1 MLEAAGK
8 LELSA
13 AAASEESQG
22 EPAAPVEPKAEP
34 KAEPAKAPADDDVV
48 ARVRAKLEAKKQAA
62 AQVQPAPAPAPAA
75 VPEPPLRERLKGKAA
90 LDYLVEQ
97 DVDVIELYE
106 SLTARANT
114 PAQQRAAEDKIEALA
129 AKVQA
134 MEDGQARAAEQAAY
148 RSAANEFQSFVR
160 DNAARFPLLAAE
172 SAAKQLRRAVRASK
186 KLEDAGEAGSAEDIC
201 ALCEDAIRRSLAKY
215 PGVSLG
221 NGADTAGRA
230 ETGKAK
236 AKPIVTLN
244 GSLAGET
251 STPGAT
257 PRLGSRELKAH
268 MVQRL
273 ETLMAGVADA

>member
-114 PAQQRAAEDKIEALA
+114 PAQQRAAEDNIEAP
-129 AKVQA
+129 
-134 MEDGQARAAEQAAY
+134 
-148 RSAANEFQSFVR
+148 AANEFQSFVR
-160 DNAARFPLLAAE
+160 DNAARFPLLAAA